1 MELKLGADLNEI
13 EWFYISSTIHKIKH
27 TRTLNILLK
36 VQNEITSK
44 CHISYHTER
53 TARKITRLAQQYA

>member
-36 VQNEITSK
+36 VQNEISN
-44 CHISYHTER
+44 HTER